1 MIRGTNPKI
10 KIYTNIDS
18 SMIDDVVIT
27 LKQLGNK
34 LEKRKEDCTFEDGT
48 IITQLTQEET
58 LSLKAGYA
66 VEIQAKVKFVD
77 KTVAMNII
85 KREQVNDDLHNKVI

>member
-27 LKQLGNK
+27 LKQFGTK
-34 LEKRKEDCTFEDGT
+34 LEKKKEDCTFEDGV

-58 LSLKAGYA
+58 LSFKAGYA
-66 VEIQAKVKFVD
+66 VEIQAKVKFSD
-77 KTVAMNII
+77 NTVAMNII
-85 KREQVNDDLHNKVI
+85 KREQVDDDLHNKVI